1 MENYFE
7 PNLTDDQLRAIS
19 SIGLAHMGD
28 AVFEVLV
35 RTWLCAHG
43 KATGRG
49 LHQAT
54 IALVRAESQAE
65 KAERILP
72 LLTEEEAAVFR
83 RGRNAHVKS
92 VPGHATR
99 AQYDNNKT
107 VTSKFE
113 TAWSIM
119 DGVINDLAH
128 ELGKVP
134 AMEALLGWLYLK
146 GRRDRINALFR
157 AMMEE

>member
-1 MENYFE
+1 MENYFDITM
-7 PNLTDDQLRAIS
+7 TDDQLRAIS

-28 AVFEVLV
+28 AVFEILV

-43 KATGRG
+43 KATGKG

-83 RGRNAHVKS
+83 RGRNAQVHS
-92 VPGHATR
+92 VPPHASR
-99 AQYDNNKT
+99 AQYG
-107 VTSKFE
+107 E
-113 TAWSIM
+113 ATA
-119 DGVINDLAH
+119 L
-128 ELGKVP
+128 
-134 AMEALLGWLYLK
+134 EALFGWLWLK
-146 GRRDRINALFR
+146 GRKERINELFCT
-157 AMMEE
+157 MMEE

>member
-28 AVFEVLV
+28 AVF
-35 RTWLCAHG
+35 
-43 KATGRG
+43 G

-99 AQYDNNKT
+99 AQYG
-107 VTSKFE
+107 E
-113 TAWSIM
+113 ATA
-119 DGVINDLAH
+119 L
-128 ELGKVP
+128 
-134 AMEALLGWLYLK
+134 EALFGWLYLK
-146 GRRDRINALFR
+146 GRYERINELFEVICQGFD
-157 AMMEE
+157 AK